1 MDPIAIWKWSLVGG
15 GAVIVVV
22 AVLLLAIIYVARSI
36 DRHAGDVWVAGKN
49 IAGNTVSIW
58 MLETTNEVAGEILRV
73 AQSIDASLKSL
84 AGGK

>member
-1 MDPIAIWKWSLVGG
+1 MDPVAIWKWSLVGG
-15 GAVIVVV
+15 GVVIAVV

-36 DRHAGDVWVAGKN
+36 DRHACDIWVAGKN

-58 MLETTNEVAGEILRV
+58 MLDKTNQVAGEILQV

-84 AGGK
+84 AGVK